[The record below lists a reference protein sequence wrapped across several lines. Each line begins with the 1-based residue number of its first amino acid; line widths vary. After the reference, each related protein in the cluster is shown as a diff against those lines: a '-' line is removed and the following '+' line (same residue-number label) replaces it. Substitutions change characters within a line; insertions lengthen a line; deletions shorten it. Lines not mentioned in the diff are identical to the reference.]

1 MKKCPTC
8 EKTFEDSMRFCQVD
22 GTPLIDDVPFDP
34 FATIVGVTA
43 PVPEPEVEKSE
54 PFVSQPEEVGAIAE
68 PDDLLDLQDSDLLKT
83 MYASDDEMKA
93 ALRPDDITPEPG
105 IFEVPPI
112 EATSSVESDWSASE
126 PAATAFEP
134 PPSAPE
140 PELPSF
146 DIPDVPSP
154 SFGDISPPPS
164 PFSSGDSTDTPMPAP
179 SFDEPLTESRS
190 FNEAE
195 TIIQG
200 GFTNPF
206 ENPPQTPVE
215 EFGAS
220 PSPVEEWAPPPSP
233 VEEWAPPSA
242 PIEEWTPPPAPEASW
257 ENQQIGS
264 NTPFQPPVAGAATGQ
279 NKTLPIVS
287 LVLGI
292 LSLCC
297 YVSPVTGLAA
307 FVTGFIGMKNAN
319 NSPDVYGGKGLA
331 IAGMVLGGLLLVLGL
346 AYWIF
351 LLFFGGMAMIM
362 DAAR

>member
-1 MKKCPTC
+1 MKKCPAC
-8 EKTFEDSMRFCQVD
+8 DKTFEDSMRFCQID
-22 GTPLIDDVPFDP
+22 GTPLVDDAPFDP
-34 FATIVGVTA
+34 FATIVGVAA
-43 PVPEPEVEKSE
+43 PVPEPEVEESE
-54 PFVSQPEEVGAIAE
+54 PFVPQPEVVGAIAE

-93 ALRPDDITPEPG
+93 TLRPDDITPEPG

-112 EATSSVESDWSASE
+112 EDKSSDSAWSASE
-126 PAATAFEP
+126 PAATESD
-134 PPSAPE
+134 PPSFVSE

-146 DIPDVPSP
+146 DVPDVPAP
-154 SFGDISPPPS
+154 NFGEISPPPS

-179 SFDEPLTESRS
+179 SFDEPLTESKK

-215 EFGAS
+215 EWAPS

-233 VEEWAPPSA
+233 VEEWAPPPS
-242 PIEEWTPPPAPEASW
+242 PVEEWTPPPAPESSW

-264 NTPFQPPVAGAATGQ
+264 NTPFQPPMVSASGQ
-279 NKTLPIVS
+279 NKTLAIVS

-292 LSLCC
+292 ISILCC
-297 YVSPVTGLAA
+297 SSFFVVGIGAI
-307 FVTGFIGMKNAN
+307 VTGFLAKGKAGSNPA
-319 NSPDVYGGKGLA
+319 DYGGKGLA
-331 IAGMVLGGLLLVLGL
+331 LAGIITGAISLLIGVLYWILVLSGL
-346 AYWIF
+346 ITLPF
-351 LLFFGGMAMIM
+351 
-362 DAAR
+362 

>member
-1 MKKCPTC
+1 MKKCPAC

-22 GTPLIDDVPFDP
+22 GTPLVDDVPFDP

-43 PVPEPEVEKSE
+43 PVPEPDVKTSE
-54 PFVSQPEEVGAIAE
+54 PFVPQPEEAEAITE
-68 PDDLLDLQDSDLLKT
+68 PDDLLDLQDADPLKT

-93 ALRPDDITPEPG
+93 ALRPDDIMPEPG

-112 EATSSVESDWSASE
+112 EDTSSAESAWSASE
-126 PAATAFEP
+126 PAATESEP
-134 PPSAPE
+134 PPSVPE

-146 DIPDVPSP
+146 NVPDVPAP

-164 PFSSGDSTDTPMPAP
+164 PFSSGNSTDTPMPVP
-179 SFDEPLTESRS
+179 TFDEPLTESRS

-215 EFGAS
+215 EWA
-220 PSPVEEWAPPPSP
+220 PPPDPVEEWTPPPAP
-233 VEEWAPPSA
+233 V
-242 PIEEWTPPPAPEASW
+242 EEWTPPPAPEASW
-257 ENQQIGS
+257 ENQHIGS
-264 NTPFQPPVAGAATGQ
+264 NTPFQPPVADGASGQ

-307 FVTGFIGMKNAN
+307 LVTGFIGIKNAN

-331 IAGMVLGGLLLVLGL
+331 IAGMVLGGLLLLLGL